1 MGSGGTYGAALK
13 EAQRLHIAEA
23 EPSLDVD
30 GWDTAFK
37 LIIIANSILKVPLK
51 LEGVSVEGIQGV
63 SPALIEEASKDGQVY
78 KLVATALLKENGE
91 YSFDVKPKRVKKESF
106 VGTIS
111 REISL
116 QKAVVATLN

>member
-78 KLVATALLKENGE
+78 KLVATALLQENGV
-91 YSFDVKPKRVKKESF
+91 YSFDVKPKIVKKESF

-111 REISL
+111 GEISL